1 MQRLRSCKS
10 TFTLGSLLAG
20 LRALVALLLGSFLF
34 ASTGTAQHLDN
45 NGGRVLANPE
55 IHNVYIDSS
64 WDSDNPGATTSDIDG
79 FTTSLVN
86 SIYFTSASE
95 SKYGVGAASFTGS
108 TETSFTSNILC
119 PSPIIAGITDFFA
132 ISAWMQCMTRP
143 SPIPFTGT
151 LTGIPAPDNN
161 TVYAVYIPSATQIN
175 DAVISSCGGFSAYH
189 FFGITP
195 VWQIVFTPLPVPA
208 LVPQGF
214 AYTVVPM
221 DCAAQV
227 PDKRG
232 PKGSLLS
239 LLDGVSVSAS
249 HELIEASTDPVITEA
264 WIDNSLGEFSED
276 ILMGGEAADI
286 CEVKDVLPVQLPS
299 GPLVSAYWSNA
310 ANACVPDTT
319 PPVTTALLSPMPN
332 AAGWNNTD
340 VTVTFNSTDNAGGT
354 GVQEIHF
361 TLAGAPGGGSIV
373 TGSSASVTISTEGST
388 IVTFFAIDNAGN
400 QEVQKTVTVEID
412 RTPPSVTCGSPDG
425 LWHAGDVAIP
435 CTASDSLSGLASAAD
450 ASFNLTTSVPVG
462 TETNSAFTNS
472 RTVFD
477 VAGNST
483 ARGPIGPN
491 MVDRKPPAIVINQ
504 PMATQYVH
512 SATLTLNYTVT
523 DGGSGVGTV
532 TPTMNGSTTVGG
544 SGLPSGRMINL
555 LTTLPLGPNTF
566 AITAADKVNNT
577 SLASVTF
584 TIIVTPQSIIGDVNQ
599 LQASG
604 DISAGIAAALLAKLN
619 AALAK
624 RNAGQCDPA
633 GNIYGAFINQ
643 IMAQTGK
650 GITPA
655 AAAILIADAQYLIAH
670 CP

>member
-1 MQRLRSCKS
+1 
-10 TFTLGSLLAG
+10 
-20 LRALVALLLGSFLF
+20 VLLLGSLLF
-34 ASTGTAQHLDN
+34 ASTGMAQHLDN
-45 NGGRVLANPE
+45 NGGRVLANPK
-55 IHNVYIDSS
+55 IHNLYMDTS

-95 SKYGVGAASFTGS
+95 YGVGAASFTGS
-108 TETSFTSNILC
+108 TETSITSNILC
-119 PSPIIAGITDFFA
+119 PSPIFAGITDFFT
-132 ISAWMQCMTRP
+132 ISAWMQCMTLP

-151 LTGIPAPDNN
+151 VSGIPTPDND
-161 TVYAVYIPSATQIN
+161 TVYAVYLPSGTQIN
-175 DAVISSCGGFSAYH
+175 DVVFSSCDGGFSAYH
-189 FFGITP
+189 FFGNTA
-195 VWQIVFTPLPVPA
+195 VWQIVFTPLPTLL
-208 LVPQGF
+208 LVAQGF

-221 DCAAQV
+221 DCAAQESTKLDI
-227 PDKRG
+227 P
-232 PKGSLLS
+232 
-239 LLDGVSVSAS
+239 LLDGVSSLAS
-249 HELIEASTDPVITEA
+249 HELIEASTDPVILSG
-264 WIDNSLGEFSED
+264 WIDNSLAGFNAD
-276 ILMGGEAADI
+276 IVMAGEAGDI
-286 CEVKDVLPVQLPS
+286 CEVKHAPLVQLPS

-319 PPVTTALLSPMPN
+319 PPVTTALVSPMPN
-332 AAGWNNTD
+332 AAGWNSTD
-340 VTVTFNSTDNAGGT
+340 VTVTFTSTDNAGGT

-361 TLAGAPGGGSIV
+361 TLAGAQGGSSIV
-373 TGSSASVTISTEGST
+373 GGSSASVAISTEGST
-388 IVTFFAIDNAGN
+388 IVTFFATDKAGN
-400 QEVQKTVTVEID
+400 QEVPKTVTVEID

-425 LWHAGDVAIP
+425 LWHASDVAIP

-483 ARGPIGPN
+483 TQGPIGPI
-491 MVDRKPPAIVINQ
+491 MVDKKPPAIVINQ

-523 DGGSGVGTV
+523 DGGSGVSTF

-555 LTTLPLGPNTF
+555 LTTLLLGPNTF
-566 AITAADKVNNT
+566 AISAADKVNNM
-577 SLASVTF
+577 SSASVTF
-584 TIIVTPQSIIGDVNQ
+584 TIIVTPASIIADVNQ

-604 DISAGIAAALLAKLN
+604 AISMNTNPLLANLQNAAADRSRGDCN
-619 AALAK
+619 AASSV
-624 RNAGQCDPA
+624 
-633 GNIYGAFINQ
+633 YGAFINQ
-643 IMAQTGK
+643 VMAQTGK
-650 GITPA
+650 GITAA
-655 AAAILIADAQYLIAH
+655 AAAILIADAQYLITH